1 MVHKLSLRMTLHH
14 QEWFLLISLIL
25 AVLAVIGHFV
35 AIPFMGEHG
44 FWVAIIAYVVLAVGT
59 QELFPIHSSKA
70 AKQPVKAA

>member
-1 MVHKLSLRMTLHH
+1 
-14 QEWFLLISLIL
+14 
-25 AVLAVIGHFV
+25 LAVIGHFV

-70 AKQPVKAA
+70 AKQPVKTA